1 MFDPNIFSFVCMF
14 LNEQEP
20 NNKFCGIRYGPG
32 DDCNSLSRSSEAN
45 STNDT
50 VLVSVSIE
58 PVIEPRYCFSA
69 TASNATYTVGI
80 TGIINLGKPLLAT
93 DTLSS

>member
-20 NNKFCGIRYGPG
+20 NNKFCSIGYGPG

-45 STNDT
+45 SINDT

-69 TASNATYTVGI
+69 TASNARYTVGI
-80 TGIINLGKPLLAT
+80 TELS
-93 DTLSS
+93 TLVSHY